1 MRTDKLRN
9 FSKRLEIGAIGYI
22 FLLLALANGVYQE
35 FYASDPEY
43 YIPVILLAVGAITLL
58 TPYLKILK
66 KS

>member
-1 MRTDKLRN
+1 MRTNKLRN

-35 FYASDPEY
+35 FYASDHEY

>member
-1 MRTDKLRN
+1 MIK
-9 FSKRLEIGAIGYI
+9 AIGYI

-43 YIPVILLAVGAITLL
+43 YIPVIIFAVGAIILL

>member
-1 MRTDKLRN
+1 MIK
-9 FSKRLEIGAIGYI
+9 AIGSI
-22 FLLLALANGVYQE
+22 FLLLALANGAYQE

-43 YIPVILLAVGAITLL
+43 YIPVIFLVVGAITLL

>member
-9 FSKRLEIGAIGYI
+9 FSKRLEIRAIGYI

-43 YIPVILLAVGAITLL
+43 YIPFIIFAVGAIILL
-58 TPYLKILK
+58 THYLKILK